1 MNLYYVTYE
10 TSDDSS
16 GYLQE
21 FIVANSESD
30 AEDGVLNKFPG
41 SGLRKEHIVATLVE
55 VEGYVIQVTPITST
69 KS

>member
-21 FIVANSESD
+21 FIVANSESE
-30 AEDGVLNKFPG
+30 AEDGVINKFRG

-55 VEGYVIQVTPITST
+55 VEGYVIQVTPIT
-69 KS
+69 

>member
-21 FIVANSESD
+21 FVVASSESG
-30 AEDGVLNKFPG
+30 AEDAIINKFRG
-41 SGLRKEHIVATLVE
+41 SGLSKNDIVATLVE
-55 VEGYVIQVTPITST
+55 VDGYTICVMP
-69 KS
+69 K

>member
-21 FIVANSESD
+21 FIVANSESE
-30 AEDGVLNKFPG
+30 AEDGVLNKFQG

-55 VEGYVIQVTPITST
+55 VEGYVIQVTPIT
-69 KS
+69 